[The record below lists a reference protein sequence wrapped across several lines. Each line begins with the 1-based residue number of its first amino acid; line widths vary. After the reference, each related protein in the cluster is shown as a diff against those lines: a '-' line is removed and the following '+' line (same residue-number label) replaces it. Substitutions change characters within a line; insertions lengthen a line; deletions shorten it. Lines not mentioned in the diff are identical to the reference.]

1 MCSFC
6 EHCASELEVTAV
18 KSLGNNSQD
27 SQELPDY
34 SWPLSVCLQTSE
46 RGASAI
52 QEYFGQVVGPR
63 SGVIRASLWLRILSL
78 KSFGNFA
85 VYLLTAR
92 VQQNEEGR
100 QVPRHSCFEGLTHN
114 PIGRSSLLEV
124 MMVQRT
130 PGWLYSHLL
139 EFVCTPPPSPP
150 PLIWGCWGYTTK
162 STKNNI
168 LAFHAAVKMWR
179 VTWFQH
185 ISTLSTFT
193 VGYCWSVAY
202 FDARPVERY
211 LHVEGSH
218 YLVVPAV
225 GNSDHWF
232 ESRWPQGKMCSRS
245 TVMVVV
251 FEGYQGELLNIV
263 FFFNMSLSSRLPS
276 VHTGLKWLKT
286 GFTLT
291 AQKYTKIGCQACP
304 NRSETRSLVR

>member
-1 MCSFC
+1 MTPFC
-6 EHCASELEVTAV
+6 LFANEWTRCQCNTRIF
-18 KSLGNNSQD
+18 
-27 SQELPDY
+27 
-34 SWPLSVCLQTSE
+34 WTSCW
-46 RGASAI
+46 ATKWSDPC
-52 QEYFGQVVGPR
+52 QF
-63 SGVIRASLWLRILSL
+63 VIAILSL

-185 ISTLSTFT
+185 ISTLSTFH
-193 VGYCWSVAY
+193 CWILL
-202 FDARPVERY
+202 ERCIF
-211 LHVEGSH
+211 
-218 YLVVPAV
+218 
-225 GNSDHWF
+225 W
-232 ESRWPQGKMCSRS
+232 
-245 TVMVVV
+245 
-251 FEGYQGELLNIV
+251 
-263 FFFNMSLSSRLPS
+263 
-276 VHTGLKWLKT
+276 
-286 GFTLT
+286 
-291 AQKYTKIGCQACP
+291 CQACGAISS
-304 NRSETRSLVR
+304 RGR